1 MNILYDSFHSFL
13 FQVDRLENDLVE
25 EQEKLK
31 NITEEV
37 ESTFVELSGY

>member
-1 MNILYDSFHSFL
+1 MIVFILCS
-13 FQVDRLENDLVE
+13 QVDRLENDLVE

-37 ESTFVELSGY
+37 L